1 MTLSVLCDTFSLGHE
16 KSCACR
22 YQHFLDHMVFKK
34 LFPSCFSDSNGS
46 GGPRKIAFGS
56 GLDLTKEELK
66 DIKENPSGVLF
77 YDPHRKTSSPLTYL
91 QIQGLQTYDAST
103 EESDVSNRK
112 LRSRSFGSSAMASSY
127 LSSTTG
133 ADSSTESNV
142 VLAELD
148 DLLER
153 DNDPDFEPL
162 KKQLESSGK
171 YKHLR

>member
-1 MTLSVLCDTFSLGHE
+1 M
-16 KSCACR
+16 
-22 YQHFLDHMVFKK
+22 FKK

-46 GGPRKIAFGS
+46 GGPRKIAFDS

-77 YDPHRKTSSPLTYL
+77 YNPHRKTSSPLTYL

-103 EESDVSNRK
+103 EESDVSDINRK

-133 ADSSTESNV
+133 ADSSTESDV

-153 DNDPDFEPL
+153 DNDPDFEPR
-162 KKQLESSGK
+162 KMQLESSGK

>member
-1 MTLSVLCDTFSLGHE
+1 M
-16 KSCACR
+16 
-22 YQHFLDHMVFKK
+22 FKK

-46 GGPRKIAFGS
+46 GGPRKIAFDT

-77 YDPHRKTSSPLTYL
+77 YNPHRKTSSPLTYL
-91 QIQGLQTYDAST
+91 QIEEVETYDASTEAT

-148 DLLER
+148 DLVEK
-153 DNDPDFEPL
+153 DHDPDFEPR

>member
-1 MTLSVLCDTFSLGHE
+1 M
-16 KSCACR
+16 
-22 YQHFLDHMVFKK
+22 FKK

-46 GGPRKIAFGS
+46 GDPLVIPFGH
-56 GLDLTKEELK
+56 DLTKEELK
-66 DIKENPSGVLF
+66 VIKEDPSGVLCF
-77 YDPHRKTSSPLTYL
+77 DPHRKTSSPLTYY
-91 QIQGLQTYDAST
+91 QIEGHQTYDAST

-153 DNDPDFEPL
+153 DNDPDFEPR